1 MYLIFALFQV
11 VMWDKIPWKIIIIWY
26 THHVLFFL
34 STTMLKEFLAFLAQY
49 NIFGIAIWLLIAT
62 KVWTLIKW
70 LIEDLITPLILQ
82 PILTKLR
89 VKHIEDLSY
98 KWVLYGKVLS
108 NLIDF
113 FITAFLV
120 FLVVKYAGITLQTK

>member
-1 MYLIFALFQV
+1 
-11 VMWDKIPWKIIIIWY
+11 
-26 THHVLFFL
+26 
-34 STTMLKEFLAFLAQY
+34 MLKEFMAFLSQY

-62 KVWTLIKW
+62 KVGALIKG

-82 PILTKLR
+82 PILTRLR

-108 NLIDF
+108 TMIDF
-113 FITAFLV
+113 LITAFLV
-120 FLVVKYAGITLQTK
+120 FLVVKYAHITLQVK